1 MKYSEDQLVV
11 LAKNNIEELTKTL
24 NDPGTDSVTL
34 TFGAEI
40 LGSEIKDEQIVLPIL
55 KKLLR
60 HINALVREGAIIG
73 VLSFYTDKKP
83 PQEILDR
90 LKYITSNDPSNT
102 LKSFAKDS
110 LEDLQ
115 QL

>member
-1 MKYSEDQLVV
+1 MKYSEDQLVA
-11 LAKNNIEELTKTL
+11 LAKNNIEQLAKTL
-24 NDPGTDSVTL
+24 SDPGTDSVTL
-34 TFGAEI
+34 TFGVEI

-55 KKLLR
+55 KKLLK

-73 VLSFYTDKKP
+73 VISFYTDKKP

-90 LKYITSNDPSNT
+90 LKYIVNNDPSGA

-110 LEDLQ
+110 LEELQ
-115 QL
+115 QI

>member
-11 LAKNNIEELTKTL
+11 LAKTNVEELIKTL
-24 NDPGTDSVTL
+24 SDPGTDSVTL

-40 LGSEIKDEQIVLPIL
+40 IGSEIKDEQVVLPVL

-60 HINALVREGAIIG
+60 HINALVREGAVIG
-73 VLSFYTDKKP
+73 VLSFYTDKSP

-90 LKYITSNDPSNT
+90 LRYIISNDPSNT

-110 LEDLQ
+110 LEELQ